1 MSSPKRF
8 TQVTVIGSSEADER
22 LVELA
27 YEAGKALGVIAGT
40 IITGGRGG
48 VMEAVSRG
56 AKESGATTV
65 GILPGDSLKE
75 GNGFLDIVIP
85 SGIGWARNMTNVLAG
100 DVVVSIGGASGTLN
114 ELSYAWMHGRPI
126 VALVGGGGWSDRLAG
141 QSLDGRR
148 DDTIIQASDVQEL
161 QKIVANILRDRKC

>member
-48 VMEAVSRG
+48 VMEAVSRPSNPVASSGKPFVLKLPLPKGTDKANLAIESVQPG
-56 AKESGATTV
+56 AKGRSKSTWR
-65 GILPGDSLKE
+65 
-75 GNGFLDIVIP
+75 VIP
-85 SGIGWARNMTNVLAG
+85 MTKLETSDDGNRAVFE
-100 DVVVSIGGASGTLN
+100 IR
-114 ELSYAWMHGRPI
+114 ELPDAHVYLTSQDPTTAP
-126 VALVGGGGWSDRLAG
+126 AA
-141 QSLDGRR
+141 
-148 DDTIIQASDVQEL
+148 TE
-161 QKIVANILRDRKC
+161 